1 MSTHQTE
8 DGRWYVKFWEDGRS
22 HKKYFGRGDQAKID
36 AEDYDAD
43 IKRIK
48 RRGGKIIEEPKTE
61 KLHFDQLAQR
71 YLDDKRSSG
80 WTDQMTRNLKNLM
93 NRYVIPCIG
102 HKLCEDLT
110 MADSLELR
118 AHITKNAVKIP
129 ISPHTINRYVAMTR
143 AVLGWGANND
153 LIAFNPWSK
162 LRTPRER
169 PDPPELLTLE
179 ELRRVMK
186 NAEPH
191 CQWAL
196 DVAFN
201 TGCRPGQTELFKL
214 KFPDVDWEGGKIL
227 IRGTKTGPRLV
238 NLRRDFLQRLKVK
251 QKEATSDYVI
261 EYDGAPIKQLRRS
274 LGTALTKAGIKKKV
288 RPYDIRHMYGTYM
301 AKNGADIFAIK
312 RLMGHSSIT
321 TTERYLHHAEQLQ
334 KEAIAKLPS
343 LVKGGGKSRLV
354 PKNGPQPSRRR
365 QPNQPTI

>member
-1 MSTHQTE
+1 M
-8 DGRWYVKFWEDGRS
+8 
-22 HKKYFGRGDQAKID
+22 
-36 AEDYDAD
+36 
-43 IKRIK
+43 
-48 RRGGKIIEEPKTE
+48 
-61 KLHFDQLAQR
+61 
-71 YLDDKRSSG
+71 
-80 WTDQMTRNLKNLM
+80 
-93 NRYVIPCIG
+93 
-102 HKLCEDLT
+102 
-110 MADSLELR
+110 
-118 AHITKNAVKIP
+118 
-129 ISPHTINRYVAMTR
+129 
-143 AVLGWGANND
+143 
-153 LIAFNPWSK
+153 
-162 LRTPRER
+162 
-169 PDPPELLTLE
+169 E
-179 ELRRVMK
+179 ELRRVIK

-214 KFPDVDWEGGKIL
+214 KFSDVDWEGSKIL

-238 NLRRDFLQRLKVK
+238 NLKRDFLQRLKAK

-261 EYDGAPIKQLRRS
+261 EYNGAPIKQLRRS

-343 LVKGGGKSRLV
+343 LVKGGRKSDLV

-365 QPNQPTI
+365 QSNQATI